1 MDPNIKFSEMSQAG
15 NGAPMLCGE
24 KSFTELSFEK
34 IYSDGFVDE
43 DILKYRHAEL
53 LYPNSYEIN
62 NSLEVILCRNEFE
75 QSMLLSLLRREN
87 EKLFYKYKPMIKVC
101 REKLFEKNRFIYS

>member
-1 MDPNIKFSEMSQAG
+1 MDSNIKFSEMSQAG

-34 IYSDGFVDE
+34 IYSDGFVAE

-62 NSLEVILCRNEFE
+62 NSLEVILCRNEFDS
-75 QSMLLSLLRREN
+75 QCYFLYRE
-87 EKLFYKYKPMIKVC
+87 EKAKSY
-101 REKLFEKNRFIYS
+101 FISINQ